1 MAAGSGRPDWLI
13 FFNFIMWLLD
23 VSWKFQGVG
32 DGSFASHVVLVLETL
47 NQFVEL
53 ILELYCVLD
62 CHLVCVH
69 FLLIIARCLSKEHWR
84 SCQVFLTINIYSIS
98 TKVAIIC
105 TWSK

>member
-32 DGSFASHVVLVLETL
+32 DGSFASHVVLVLEIL
-47 NQFVEL
+47 NQFLEL

-62 CHLVCVH
+62 CHLVVCALFIDHCPMSV
-69 FLLIIARCLSKEHWR
+69 
-84 SCQVFLTINIYSIS
+84 
-98 TKVAIIC
+98 
-105 TWSK
+105 